1 MSNVKKM
8 STLNVEELVVVYT
21 MPLFC
26 FNKAVEVCK
35 EVARRTN
42 ILAFWKIDENNKVIN
57 IYSKKEDENEAKKII
72 NQFENEYKLLQNEIR
87 LYIISI
93 KIVILKLGD

>member
-57 IYSKKEDENEAKKII
+57 IYSKKEYENKAKNII
-72 NQFENEYKLLQNEIR
+72 NQFENEYKS
-87 LYIISI
+87 IIAKRN
-93 KIVILKLGD
+93 KIMYHKHKNSHT